1 MLSKRTFITI
11 MTMNLVILV
20 LFLFSSVS
28 REYFNDY
35 DVNHSVN
42 EELITRNAE
51 IEITDKSP
59 DVINIGTTENEC
71 YDAVQQ
77 WTYYRKKTLISTTD
91 IEILDEYME
100 EKEKPYIIFDGKLL
114 NNNTDE
120 YVQLL
125 TEYCTNGGVVIF
137 YRLPEYAVI
146 SNSWDLRQLLGIQ
159 LCRSESVTLHEIR
172 LYSGFMLGGETC
184 YSFTGLQDESVADL
198 ERDIPWYDISSRTK
212 SYMVGFI
219 SADEKISM
227 GLNNEDMPAIIWR
240 SGIGTGK
247 VFAVNGNYM
256 MDNTAI
262 GILDAMVYES
272 EEYALYS
279 IINAQNL
286 LFTGY
291 PDITNENEDNL
302 SGIYGMNSIQ
312 FCRDILWPS
321 FVAIAQKN
329 NWKITTFISVKQS
342 VFTSEQP
349 DLDELISYLKYINEE
364 SGEAGITLGRMDGN
378 DIASY
383 IREDRSIL
391 DGWGMKYRYAAGYV
405 QTENISKLKSLISRG
420 GELQVFRDIRTIV
433 GEYEKNSQAVGW
445 ISDQITYQNATTN
458 AKQHRDSDSLLL
470 KSMETSIGYSN
481 IQVDVNPILWPA
493 SKEDEWQTIAEKV
506 GANVDT
512 FWKPFSA
519 FEKTTISES
528 DTRVRDFLNGTVES
542 ERKGNELFIKITD
555 YASDA
560 YLLLRTHGEI
570 PVEMDSGSITKVEE
584 NCYLLTVSQENTVV
598 KLQSENKLYYKE

>member
-20 LFLFSSVS
+20 LFLFSSLS

-42 EELITRNAE
+42 EELITRNTE
-51 IEITDKSP
+51 IEITYESP
-59 DVINIGTTENEC
+59 DVIYIGTTENEC

-77 WTYYRKKTLISTTD
+77 WTYYRKITLKNTTD
-91 IEILDEYME
+91 ISLLEQYMDSE
-100 EKEKPYIIFDGKLL
+100 EKPYIIFDGKLL

-125 TEYCTNGGVVIF
+125 TQYCTSGGVVFF

-146 SNSWDLRQLLGIQ
+146 ADNWNVRQLLGIQ

-198 ERDIPWYDISSRTK
+198 ERNIPWYDISARTK

-219 SADEKISM
+219 SAQENESL
-227 GLNNEDMPAIIWR
+227 GLHNEDMPAIIWR
-240 SGIGTGK
+240 SSIGTGK

-256 MDNTAI
+256 MGSSAI
-262 GILDAMVYES
+262 GLLDAMVYES
-272 EEYALYS
+272 QEYALYS
-279 IINAQNL
+279 VINAQNL

-291 PDITNENEDNL
+291 PDLTNENEDNL

-329 NWKITTFISVKQS
+329 NWKITTFISIRQS
-342 VFTSEQP
+342 VFTNGQP

-364 SGEAGITLGRMDGN
+364 SGEAGITLGRIDGN
-378 DIASY
+378 EIASY
-383 IREDRSIL
+383 IAEDRSIL
-391 DGWGMKYRYAAGYV
+391 DGWGMKYQYAAGYV
-405 QTENISKLKSLISRG
+405 QAKNIAELKERIEDS
-420 GELQVFRDIRTIV
+420 GELQVFQDIRTIV
-433 GEYEKNSQAVGW
+433 KEYQRNQQTVGW
-445 ISDQITYQNATTN
+445 YSDQITYQNATTN
-458 AKQHRDSDSLLL
+458 AAKHRYSDSLLL
-470 KSMETSIGYSN
+470 KSVETSLAYSS
-481 IQVDVNPILWPA
+481 IQVDIHPVLWPEN
-493 SKEDEWQTIAEKV
+493 KEDDWQSIAENV
-506 GANVDT
+506 SAHVDT
-512 FWKPFSA
+512 YWKPFSV

-528 DTRVRDFLNGTVES
+528 DVRVRDFLNGVVES
-542 ERKGNELFIKITD
+542 ERQGDTLQIHVSK

-570 PVEMDSGSITKVEE
+570 PVTMDGGSIQKVEE
-584 NCYLLTVSQENTVV
+584 DCYLLTVSQENAVV
-598 KLQSENKLYYKE
+598 KMQSENMLYYTD